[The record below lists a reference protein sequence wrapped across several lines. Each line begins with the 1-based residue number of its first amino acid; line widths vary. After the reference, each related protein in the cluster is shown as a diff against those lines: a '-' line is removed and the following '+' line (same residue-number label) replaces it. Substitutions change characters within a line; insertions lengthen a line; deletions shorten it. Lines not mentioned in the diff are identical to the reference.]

1 MPLPCCNDF
10 WTVRYAKVHRAFL
23 GGLLSQK
30 FSKEGLMM
38 LFKILKG
45 DSSRI
50 SMDKTAFHE
59 GYAYFTPDDAGFY
72 IDAKVGNNNKRLRL
86 NERASSINATL
97 SASAWSNKQQ
107 SVSVSG
113 LSASQNGLVDVA
125 NGATAAQLSAVSAA
139 RLRVKSQA
147 AGSIT
152 FAADGTVPTIDIP
165 ITVVLLP

>member
-1 MPLPCCNDF
+1 
-10 WTVRYAKVHRAFL
+10 
-23 GGLLSQK
+23 
-30 FSKEGLMM
+30 M

-72 IDAKVGNNNKRLRL
+72 IDAQVGNNNKRLRL
-86 NERASSINATL
+86 NERSSSVNATL
-97 SASAWSNKQQ
+97 SASEWNNKRQ
-107 SVSVSG
+107 SVSVSS
-113 LSASQNGLVDVA
+113 LKANQNGLVDVA
-125 NGATAAQLSAVSAA
+125 NGATDAQLSAVSAA
-139 RLRVKSQA
+139 RLRVQSQT

-152 FAADGTVPTIDIP
+152 IAADGTVPTIDIP